1 VFSNRRIPRKANDP
15 RPAVTVAA
23 GAANIVEGNANWR
36 IGIAAL
42 HRQIEIDDGIA
53 GVARDDEPVMF
64 RRERSAYCRPEPC
77 GLLGG

>member
-1 VFSNRRIPRKANDP
+1 MPITTRAP
-15 RPAVTVAA
+15 
-23 GAANIVEGNANWR
+23 NIVERNADR
-36 IGIAAL
+36 RVGIAAL